1 MATGV
6 SDLNGLFKE
15 AYGDDLIDLIPEA
28 AMLAKKIK
36 FVSSEKQD
44 GNKYNQPVILADEQG
59 VTYAAPDSGAFALE
73 DAVAMTTKNASL
85 QGISMLIRSSLDYEA
100 AAKASNSKKAFV
112 KATQLILENMS
123 KSIYKRLEVCL
134 LHGRAGLGVTSAV
147 TASTS
152 TVSVV
157 QITTASW
164 ATGIWAGSS
173 GAKLQFYNGSSLVS
187 SGNDSVFSVTAV
199 NTALRQITV
208 TGTSTGSTA
217 LVALT
222 ATPLNVYYKGTFGVE
237 AHGLRSIL
245 TNTGSLFGID
255 AAVYDLWRGN
265 SVTVSGS
272 MTFAKLLNALT
283 PAVQRGLDEDVMV
296 LVNPA
301 TFQNL
306 GNDIA
311 ALRVFDQSYTSGEAQ
326 QGSRS
331 IKYFGQGIVLEI
343 VSYNLVKE
351 GELFIVPPKKCLRI
365 GAQEISMKTPGRS
378 DEIFLQLPSSAGYE
392 MRMYSNQALF
402 METPARGVYVSGF
415 TNA

>member
-1 MATGV
+1 MSTGV

-73 DAVAMTTKNASL
+73 DAVPMTTKNASL
-85 QGISMLIRSSLDYEA
+85 QGISMLIRSALDYEA

-134 LHGRAGLGVTSAV
+134 MHGRKGLGLTSAV
-147 TASTS
+147 TASS
-152 TVSVV
+152 ATVSIV
-157 QITTASW
+157 QITTGTW
-164 ATGIWAGSS
+164 ATGIWAGST
-173 GAKLQFYNGSSLVS
+173 GAKLNFYNGVTLIS
-187 SGNDSVFSVTAV
+187 SGVDSIFSVTAV

-217 LVALT
+217 LVAAT
-222 ATPLNVYYKGTFGVE
+222 ATPLDAYYKGTFGVE
-237 AHGLRSIL
+237 AHGLRAIL
-245 TNTGSLFGID
+245 QNTGSLFGID
-255 AAVYDLWRGN
+255 AAIYDLWKGN
-265 SVTVSGS
+265 SVAVSGA
-272 MTFAKLLNALT
+272 MTFAKLLNSLT
-283 PAVQRGLDEDVMV
+283 PAVQRGLDEDVCV

-306 GNDIA
+306 ANDIA
-311 ALRVFDQSYTSGEAQ
+311 ALRVFDQSYSSGEAQ

-331 IKYFGQGIVLEI
+331 IKFFGQGIVLEI
-343 VSYNLVKE
+343 SSYNLVKE
-351 GELFIVPPKKCLRI
+351 GELYMFPPKKCLRI

-402 METPARGVYVSGF
+402 LETPARGVYVSGF

>member
-1 MATGV
+1 MSTGV

-73 DAVAMTTKNASL
+73 DAVPMTTKNASL
-85 QGISMLIRSSLDYEA
+85 QGISMLIRSALDYEA

-134 LHGRAGLGVTSAV
+134 MHGRRGLGLTSAV
-147 TASTS
+147 TVSTA
-152 TVSVV
+152 TVSIV
-157 QITTASW
+157 QVTTGTW
-164 ATGIWAGSS
+164 ATGIWAGST
-173 GAKLQFYNGSSLVS
+173 GAKLNFYNVATLIS
-187 SGNDSVFSVTAV
+187 SGVDSIFSVTAV

-208 TGTSTGSTA
+208 TGTSAGSTA
-217 LVALT
+217 LVAAT
-222 ATPLNVYYKGTFGVE
+222 ASPLDVYYKGTFGVE
-237 AHGLRSIL
+237 AHGLRAIL
-245 TNTGSLFGID
+245 QNTGTLFGID
-255 AAVYDLWRGN
+255 AGIYDLWKGN
-265 SVTVSGS
+265 SVTVSGA
-272 MTFAKLLNALT
+272 MTFAKLLNSLT
-283 PAVQRGLDEDVMV
+283 PAVQRGLDEDVCV

-306 GNDIA
+306 ANDIA

-331 IKYFGQGIVLEI
+331 IKFFGQGIVLEI
-343 VSYNLVKE
+343 SSYNLVKE
-351 GELFIVPPKKCLRI
+351 GELYMFPPKKCLRI

-402 METPARGVYVSGF
+402 LETPARGVYVSGF